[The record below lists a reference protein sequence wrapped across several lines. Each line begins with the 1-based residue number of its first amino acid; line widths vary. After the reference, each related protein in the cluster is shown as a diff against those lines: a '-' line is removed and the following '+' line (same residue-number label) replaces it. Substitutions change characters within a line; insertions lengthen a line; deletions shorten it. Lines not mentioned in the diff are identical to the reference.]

1 MSQQVDLLSFIEA
14 SPSPWHAVES
24 LKKLHEGAV
33 LAEEKGWQLE
43 YGKNYGVDRLG
54 SSWAAWKMP
63 EAKIDLEKLR
73 FHIVAAHTD
82 SPGLKLKPQSP
93 KQVENYHQWGVEI
106 YGGTLYNTWLDR
118 DLGIAGMVHWLD
130 GDAVKTKLICDKECK
145 IRVPQLAIHLD
156 RDVNNQGLKLNPHKE
171 LMPIL
176 GLQQGKK
183 FQDWIGNQVGVSK
196 ETQLHFDLWLF
207 DTQAPAVG
215 GLNEEFIYSARLD
228 NLAMCHAGA
237 VSLSNARAGANMI
250 PLFCSF
256 HHEEVGSVSTQGA
269 DSNFLPSLLERTCL
283 QLGMN
288 REQYL
293 ACLRRSYLISADMA
307 HALHPN
313 YQDRHDGVH
322 QPLMGRG
329 PVIKGNA
336 NLRYAGSAATHVRF
350 DQWCQ
355 KAGISFQNFVNRAD
369 LGCGSTIGPSI
380 ASNLGI
386 DTIDVGNPMLS
397 MHSAREMAAL
407 SDHEAMMKVMT
418 TFYEDTPS

>member
-1 MSQQVDLLSFIEA
+1 MNQQVDLLHFIEE

-24 LKKLHEGAV
+24 LKKMHQGSV
-33 LAEEKGWQLE
+33 LSEESSWELE
-43 YGKNYGVDRLG
+43 LGKNYGVDRLG

-63 EAKIDLEKLR
+63 SEKIHPDKLK
-73 FHIVAAHTD
+73 FQIVAAHTD
-82 SPGLKLKPQSP
+82 SPGLKLKPQAP
-93 KQVENYHQWGVEI
+93 KQVANYHQWGVEV

-118 DLGIAGMVHWLD
+118 DLGIAGMVHWYEGEKL
-130 GDAVKTKLICDKECK
+130 KYKLICDRDCK

-156 RDVNNQGLKLNPHKE
+156 REVNTDGLKLNPHKE
-171 LMPIL
+171 LTPVL
-176 GLQQGKK
+176 GLQEGKK
-183 FQDWIGNQVGVSK
+183 FDQWIREQVQVSEGVN
-196 ETQLHFDLWLF
+196 LHFDLWLF
-207 DTQAPAVG
+207 DTLAPSLG
-215 GLNEEFIYSARLD
+215 GMNDEFIYAARLD

-237 VSLSNARAGANMI
+237 LALSQVSAGVQTI

-269 DSNFLPSLLERTCL
+269 DSNFLPSLLERICL
-283 QLGMN
+283 QMGMS

-322 QPLMGRG
+322 QPLMGKG

-336 NLRYAGSAATHVRF
+336 NLRYAGSAATHVKF

-355 KAGISFQNFVNRAD
+355 KAGVPFQNFINRAD

-380 ASNLGI
+380 ASKLGI

-397 MHSAREMAAL
+397 MHSAREMAAI
-407 SDHEAMMKVMT
+407 SDHEAMIKVMAQ
-418 TFYEDTPS
+418 FLGDTSS